1 MLKSINPILNGTL
14 LSILDDM
21 GHGNEIVIGDCNF
34 PSASLAQRYVD
45 MPAVTA
51 PALLD
56 AILSVFP
63 LDDFVE
69 MPAAVMAASDEVQPL
84 YQEFSRSLNAA
95 EGRQVGVETLDPAVF
110 IARTKEAY
118 AVVASGERR
127 LYGNIILRKG
137 VIRPS

>member
-1 MLKSINPILNGTL
+1 MLKTINPILNGTL

-45 MPAVTA
+45 MPGVTA
-51 PALLD
+51 TALLD

-63 LDDFVE
+63 LDDFVA
-69 MPAAVMAASDEVQPL
+69 MPASVMAAPDEVQPL
-84 YQEFSRSLNAA
+84 YAEFADSLNAA
-95 EGRQVGVETLDPAVF
+95 EGRRVGVETLDPAVF
-110 IARTKEAY
+110 VARTKQAY

>member
-51 PALLD
+51 TALLE

-69 MPAAVMAASDEVQPL
+69 TPAAVMAAADEVQPL
-84 YQEFSRSLNAA
+84 YKEFAEILNIA
-95 EGRQVGVETLDPAVF
+95 EGREIGVETLEPAVF
-110 IARTKEAY
+110 VARTKEAY